1 MNLQYILDSKG
12 ETTGVFIPIQ
22 EWLSFKKKF
31 KNSELETTAIPEAH
45 KAELDERLENI
56 KNGTSELHDFDKAM
70 DDIEKGL

>member
-31 KNSELETTAIPEAH
+31 KNSDLETTDIPEAH
-45 KAELDERLENI
+45 KNELDKRLENI
-56 KNGTSELHDFDKAM
+56 KNGTSELHDFDEAM
-70 DDIEKGL
+70 NDIEKGL

>member
-22 EWLSFKKKF
+22 EWLSLKKKF
-31 KNSELETTAIPEAH
+31 KSSELEAIDIPEAH
-45 KAELDERLENI
+45 KAELDKRLENI
-56 KNGTSELHDFDKAM
+56 KNGTSQLHDFNEAM